1 MPTEQ
6 DILTELRISVAELR
20 GEVRHIN
27 VKLDEAVVSRD
38 HLEKKLAP
46 IIESM
51 NRGKGALAAA
61 TLMAGAIG
69 ATVATVVKEIFNHS
83 PLP

>member
-1 MPTEQ
+1 MPPDQ

-27 VKLDEAVVSRD
+27 LKLDEAVVSRE
-38 HLEKKLAP
+38 HLERKLAP
-46 IIESM
+46 IVESL

-69 ATVATVVKEIFNHS
+69 ATIATMFKHFFGIG
-83 PLP
+83 PA